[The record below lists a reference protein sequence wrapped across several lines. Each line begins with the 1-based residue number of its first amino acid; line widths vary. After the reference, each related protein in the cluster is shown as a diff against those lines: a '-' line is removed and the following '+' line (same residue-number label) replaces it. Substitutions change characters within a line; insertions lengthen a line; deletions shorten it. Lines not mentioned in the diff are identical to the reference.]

1 MAKEDYK
8 AEMRRLIDIM
18 TTMTYDDNLYST
30 VEDLKMMND
39 ATQKITN
46 NLETR
51 IKSSLM
57 KGADK
62 AKAKPQTRR

>member
-39 ATQKITN
+39 ATQKI
-46 NLETR
+46 
-51 IKSSLM
+51 
-57 KGADK
+57 
-62 AKAKPQTRR
+62 